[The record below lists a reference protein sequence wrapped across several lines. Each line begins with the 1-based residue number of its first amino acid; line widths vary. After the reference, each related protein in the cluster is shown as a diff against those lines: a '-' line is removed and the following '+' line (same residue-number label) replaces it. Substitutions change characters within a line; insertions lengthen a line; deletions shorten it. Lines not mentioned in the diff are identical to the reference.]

1 MPVIYVQRLIYGP
14 LGEMVILQPE
24 EDEAPGHS
32 LLPPGSGLYF
42 LRHPISCSQLH
53 PAAAAARTTAE
64 YNKTSHQERVEY
76 ACKARQLWY
85 AERAFLNVPHPLDML
100 TDRNAYGSEGTI
112 SRDHDC
118 RNYLRAL
125 NRLRLREF
133 TTQLWAPF
141 LGALEQSNLLLEFQ
155 YMGISL
161 NHSSVN
167 LDTPPSN
174 KLELH
179 CQQQQQQQLTNR
191 AN

>member
-1 MPVIYVQRLIYGP
+1 
-14 LGEMVILQPE
+14 MVILQPE

-64 YNKTSHQERVEY
+64 YNKTSHQEHVDY

-118 RNYLRAL
+118 CSYLRAL

-133 TTQLWAPF
+133 TTQLWAPL

-167 LDTPPSN
+167 LDTPSN

-179 CQQQQQQQLTNR
+179 CQQQQQQQQQLTNR

>member
-1 MPVIYVQRLIYGP
+1 MIYVQRLIYGP

-53 PAAAAARTTAE
+53 PAAAARTTAE

-133 TTQLWAPF
+133 TTQLWAPL

-155 YMGISL
+155 YLGISL